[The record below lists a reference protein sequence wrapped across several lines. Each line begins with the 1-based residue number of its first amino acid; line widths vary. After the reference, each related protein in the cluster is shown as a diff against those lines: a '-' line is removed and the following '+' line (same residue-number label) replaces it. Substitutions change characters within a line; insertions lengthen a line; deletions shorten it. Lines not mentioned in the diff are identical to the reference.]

1 MLHDPRHDK
10 TPSMASFAL
19 FVASKDPDE
28 KYDWSSCQNC
38 AVGQYLQSIGQYRSI
53 GSWDGA
59 IRVMNDLAC
68 GKPAVSKLIFDPKDW
83 TFGKLADRILAYQ
96 MGELKL
102 A

>member
-10 TPSMASFAL
+10 TPSMAGFAL

-28 KYDWSSCQNC
+28 KYYWTNCKVC
-38 AVGQYLQSIGQYRSI
+38 AVGQYLESIGQFS
-53 GSWDGA
+53 GMHSWDG
-59 IRVMNDLAC
+59 IISDMNILAR
-68 GKPAVSKLIFDPKDW
+68 GKAGFYAGEMQCEW

-96 MGELKL
+96 MGELEL